1 MVGPAKGR
9 AGGLCGTTELRCALM
24 DDYYFPGHWDH
35 FVFAGNRESGTYCM
49 TQKTA
54 HYSNPFDNPVE
65 ESGKPKA
72 GMQKLIPL
80 DAEGCK
86 THAEDSRTG
95 AATATTSFSSK
106 VDRHKW
112 WWRRSGPSRR
122 VLWKGRR
129 RTMDKFPTKYDGPR
143 KDVEKRV
150 YEERKRRRK
159 TKDDGIMT

>member
-112 WWRRSGPSRR
+112 WWRRSGP
-122 VLWKGRR
+122 
-129 RTMDKFPTKYDGPR
+129 
-143 KDVEKRV
+143 
-150 YEERKRRRK
+150 
-159 TKDDGIMT
+159 